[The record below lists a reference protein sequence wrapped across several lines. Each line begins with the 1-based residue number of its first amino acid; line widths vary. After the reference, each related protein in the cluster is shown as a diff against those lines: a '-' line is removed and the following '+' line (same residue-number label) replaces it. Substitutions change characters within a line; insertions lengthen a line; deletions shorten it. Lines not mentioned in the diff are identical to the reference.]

1 MVAILEMN
9 YIMKRP
15 LFNEITRQVM
25 IENKSFYAERLHAGI
40 AVYRLRREM
49 DRMFFIESIIKLLRK
64 LT

>member
-1 MVAILEMN
+1 
-9 YIMKRP
+9 
-15 LFNEITRQVM
+15 M